1 MDIMTGR
8 QYPIINGTRN
18 MITTITGYM
27 RWVNGV
33 VLRRGGEFLY
43 AFDSNRH
50 IKTTRYIKGL
60 PVHIFY

>member
-33 VLRRGGEFLY
+33 VLRRGV
-43 AFDSNRH
+43 S
-50 IKTTRYIKGL
+50 
-60 PVHIFY
+60 FYMLSILISILNNTIYQGTSCAYFY